1 MGITAL
7 VTHLLSPTKDDEDKD
22 TANGCGGCLEKLYLE
37 GNNLR
42 DEGAKV
48 LAAAFDSGTTTTG
61 STDTTPKYPT
71 LHELYLGQNSIGPT
85 GAHSLAEGLRT
96 KHGTHTPIGNLRTLY
111 LEGNAIGDEGA
122 KAFRNVFEE
131 LTAATAAASLSSQ
144 QRSKDDN
151 NDDDDDHQKEGVL
164 QRQLQLQHL
173 YVDNNNIGKEETIK
187 LAQSLQ
193 SSTTIDA
200 GCMG

>member
-22 TANGCGGCLEKLYLE
+22 TANGGGGCLEKLYLE

-48 LAAAFDSGTTTTG
+48 LAAAFDSGTATTG
-61 STDTTPKYPT
+61 RTDTTPKYHPT

-96 KHGTHTPIGNLRTLY
+96 KHGTRTPIGNLRTLY

-122 KAFRNVFEE
+122 KAFRTVFEE
-131 LTAATAAASLSSQ
+131 LPATASLSSQ
-144 QRSKDDN
+144 QRSSKDDN
-151 NDDDDDHQKEGVL
+151 NDDADDHQKERVL